1 MADGKR
7 FHYQPSAIRYQLS
20 RILFFGTL
28 LRMAKDPHDQSGGV
42 AITTSGS
49 AQVGR
54 DVAGRDIVY
63 NVQGADP
70 AVLRD
75 LEERLNQF
83 LGEFVKLHRQ
93 LEEWK
98 ELHNVLQDLQV
109 RFANCRSYGLELG
122 RGDESAVGVM
132 GLFTKSTRRAEQAER
147 LLHDLASDWRQ
158 CKLTLDRLRL
168 LATGLRYTGAAYDPQ
183 AHTGPGPMIALDR
196 LQLQIDEALHDG
208 DRNNVADLVGAFAK
222 QNDDYLYLA
231 DKALR
236 DVAREINQ
244 LPQQIRLTP

>member
-1 MADGKR
+1 MANDQR
-7 FHYQPSAIRYQLS
+7 
-20 RILFFGTL
+20 
-28 LRMAKDPHDQSGGV
+28 DQSGGV
-42 AITTSGS
+42 TITTSGP

-54 DVAGRDIVY
+54 DVAGRDIIY

-75 LEERLNQF
+75 LEARLNQF

-122 RGDESAVGVM
+122 RGNEPGAGNVIDLLTKNSA
-132 GLFTKSTRRAEQAER
+132 RRAQQVER

-168 LATGLRYTGAAYDPQ
+168 LTTDLRYTGAAYDPR
-183 AHTGPGPMIALDR
+183 AHTGPEAMIVLDR

-208 DRNNVADLVGAFAK
+208 DRNNLADLIGAFAK

-244 LPQQIRLTP
+244 LPQQIRLNSMP

>member
-1 MADGKR
+1 MANEKGN
-7 FHYQPSAIRYQLS
+7 P
-20 RILFFGTL
+20 G
-28 LRMAKDPHDQSGGV
+28 SGV
-42 AITTSGS
+42 TITTSG
-49 AQVGR
+49 AANVGR

-109 RFANCRSYGLELG
+109 RFSICRSYGLELG
-122 RGDESAVGVM
+122 RHPKPAELSVF
-132 GLFTKSTRRAEQAER
+132 GLLANTSTRRAQATDR
-147 LLHDLASDWRQ
+147 LIYELSLNWQQS
-158 CKLTLDRLRL
+158 KLTLDQLRRLT
-168 LATGLRYTGAAYDPQ
+168 TGLRYIGTAYDPP
-183 AHTGPGPMIALDR
+183 AHTGPGPMIVLDR
-196 LQLQIDEALHDG
+196 LQLQIDEALD
-208 DRNNVADLVGAFAK
+208 DQDQNNLADLIGAFAK

>member
-1 MADGKR
+1 MPLAR
-7 FHYQPSAIRYQLS
+7 S
-20 RILFFGTL
+20 RFFGTL
-28 LRMAKDPHDQSGGV
+28 LGMARNQRDKSSGV
-42 AITTSGS
+42 TITTSGL

-54 DVAGRDIVY
+54 DVAGRDIIY

-70 AVLRD
+70 TILHD

-98 ELHNVLQDLQV
+98 ELHNILQDLQV
-109 RFANCRSYGLELG
+109 RFSICRSYGLELG
-122 RGDESAVGVM
+122 RGNEPGAISVIDLLTKNSA
-132 GLFTKSTRRAEQAER
+132 RRAEQVER
-147 LLHDLASDWRQ
+147 LMHDLASNWRQ

-168 LATGLRYTGAAYDPQ
+168 LTISLRYTSVAYDLQ
-183 AHTGPGPMIALDR
+183 AHTGPEAMIALDR

-208 DRNNVADLVGAFAK
+208 DRSNLADFIGAFAK
-222 QNDDYLYLA
+222 QNDDYLYLV

-244 LPQQIRLTP
+244 LPQQIRLHSTP

>member
-1 MADGKR
+1 MCES
-7 FHYQPSAIRYQLS
+7 HS
-20 RILFFGTL
+20 RIPCFLGKL
-28 LRMAKDPHDQSGGV
+28 LGVANDTRDQSGRVTIKTDGP
-42 AITTSGS
+42 AN
-49 AQVGR
+49 VGR
-54 DVAGRDIVY
+54 DIAGRDIVY
-63 NVQGADP
+63 NVRGADP

-83 LGEFVKLHRQ
+83 LGEFIKLHRQ

-122 RGDESAVGVM
+122 RGGEPAAGGVL
-132 GLFTKSTRRAEQAER
+132 GLLTKTSTRRAEQVER
-147 LLHDLASDWRQ
+147 LIHDLASDWRQ

-168 LATGLRYTGAAYDPQ
+168 LTTGLRYTGAAYDPQ
-183 AHTGPGPMIALDR
+183 AHTGPEPMIVLDR

-208 DRNNVADLVGAFAK
+208 DRNNLADLVGAFAK
-222 QNDDYLYLA
+222 QNDDYLYVV

-236 DVAREINQ
+236 DVAQEINQ

>member
-1 MADGKR
+1 MA
-7 FHYQPSAIRYQLS
+7 Q
-20 RILFFGTL
+20 
-28 LRMAKDPHDQSGGV
+28 DQRDKSSGV
-42 AITTSGS
+42 TISTSDS
-49 AQVGR
+49 VQVGR
-54 DVAGRDIVY
+54 DVAGRDIIY

-109 RFANCRSYGLELG
+109 RFSICRSYGLELG
-122 RGDESAVGVM
+122 RQSHPTEPSVF
-132 GLFTKSTRRAEQAER
+132 GLLTKPSTRRAQEIER
-147 LLHDLASDWRQ
+147 LMYDLSLNWQQ
-158 CKLTLDRLRL
+158 CKLTVDQLRRFTL
-168 LATGLRYTGAAYDPQ
+168 GLRYIGPAYDPRAQ
-183 AHTGPGPMIALDR
+183 TGPPLMIALD
-196 LQLQIDEALHDG
+196 QLQAQIDAALHAEE
-208 DRNNVADLVGAFAK
+208 RQKVADLIGAFAK
-222 QNDDYLYLA
+222 QNDYLYLV

-244 LPQQIRLTP
+244 LPQQIRLNATQ

>member
-1 MADGKR
+1 
-7 FHYQPSAIRYQLS
+7 
-20 RILFFGTL
+20 
-28 LRMAKDPHDQSGGV
+28 MAKDQRDKSSGV
-42 AITTSGS
+42 TITTSGP

-54 DVAGRDIVY
+54 DVAGRDIIY

-122 RGDESAVGVM
+122 RVNEPGVGSVMDLLTNTSA
-132 GLFTKSTRRAEQAER
+132 RRAQQAER

-168 LATGLRYTGAAYDPQ
+168 LTTGLRYIGAAYDPLT
-183 AHTGPGPMIALDR
+183 HTGPESMIVLDR

-208 DRNNVADLVGAFAK
+208 DQNNLADLIGAFAK
-222 QNDDYLYLA
+222 QTDDYLYLA

-244 LPQQIRLTP
+244 LPQEIRLHPTP

>member
-1 MADGKR
+1 
-7 FHYQPSAIRYQLS
+7 
-20 RILFFGTL
+20 
-28 LRMAKDPHDQSGGV
+28 MAKDQRNKSSGV
-42 AITTSGS
+42 TITTSGP

-54 DVAGRDIVY
+54 DVAGRDIIY

-109 RFANCRSYGLELG
+109 RFSICRSYGLELG
-122 RGDESAVGVM
+122 RQAEPAGQGVL
-132 GLFTKSTRRAEQAER
+132 GFLAKTTTRRTQEAGR
-147 LLHDLASDWRQ
+147 LMDDLALNWQQ
-158 CKLTLDRLRL
+158 CKLTLNQLRRLT
-168 LATGLRYTGAAYDPQ
+168 TGLTYIGAAYDPQ
-183 AHTGPGPMIALDR
+183 AQTGPAMMIALDH
-196 LQLQIDEALHDG
+196 LQVQIDAAFHDQ
-208 DRNNVADLVGAFAK
+208 DRLGLVDLIGAFAR
-222 QNDDYLYLA
+222 QTDDYLYQV

-236 DVAREINQ
+236 DVAKDINQ
-244 LPQQIRLTP
+244 LPQQIRLTPAA

>member
-1 MADGKR
+1 
-7 FHYQPSAIRYQLS
+7 
-20 RILFFGTL
+20 
-28 LRMAKDPHDQSGGV
+28 MAKDQRDQSGGV
-42 AITTSGS
+42 KITTSGS

-54 DVAGRDIVY
+54 DVAGRDIIY
-63 NVQGADP
+63 NVHGADP

-75 LEERLNQF
+75 LEARLNQF

-122 RGDESAVGVM
+122 RGDGPAEAGVIGLLTQSSA
-132 GLFTKSTRRAEQAER
+132 RRAQQAER
-147 LLHDLASDWRQ
+147 ILHDLESDWRQ
-158 CKLTLDRLRL
+158 CKLTLDQLRRFT
-168 LATGLRYTGAAYDPQ
+168 TGLRYTGVAYDPRAQ
-183 AHTGPGPMIALDR
+183 TGPEPMIILDR
-196 LQLQIDEALHDG
+196 LQLQIDEALHVG
-208 DRNNVADLVGAFAK
+208 DRNNLPDFIGDFAK
-222 QNDDYLYLA
+222 QNDEYLYLA

-244 LPQQIRLTP
+244 LPQQIRLHSSP